1 MSSLTTPMLKSGH
14 FHRTTPHHTSPLI
27 WGVAIICAILAVAVI
42 IAGVTLFIGYLVI
55 KPKVPQISVTS
66 AQLDAIY
73 FDQAS
78 LLTVQVTIV
87 IESENRNA
95 KASVSFYETRYG
107 LSFRGQNIAYLA
119 ANTYGLGPNKTTV
132 FNYVSQ
138 STPIPLNPD
147 EAESVNWSLNRKIIN
162 FELKGNTK
170 TRWRVGLIGSVKF
183 WLHLDCMLQLPVN
196 GTPIFPRCSSRSQ

>member
-1 MSSLTTPMLKSGH
+1 MPKSGH
-14 FHRTTPHHTSPLI
+14 FHRTTPHTTKPLI
-27 WGVAIICAILAVAVI
+27 WCVAVICVILAVAVI
-42 IAGVTLFIGYLVI
+42 IAGVVLFIGYIAVR
-55 KPKVPQISVTS
+55 PKVPQISVTS

-87 IESENRNA
+87 INSENHNA
-95 KASVSFYETRYG
+95 KASSVFYGTRFG
-107 LSFRGQNIAYLA
+107 LSFRGQNIACLVA
-119 ANTYGLGPNKTTV
+119 DAYGLGPNKTTE

-147 EAESVNWSLNRKIIN
+147 EAEALNWSLKRNIIN

-183 WLHLDCMLQLPVN
+183 WLHLNCMLELPVN
-196 GTPIFPRCSSRSQ
+196 GTQIFPRCSSRSQ